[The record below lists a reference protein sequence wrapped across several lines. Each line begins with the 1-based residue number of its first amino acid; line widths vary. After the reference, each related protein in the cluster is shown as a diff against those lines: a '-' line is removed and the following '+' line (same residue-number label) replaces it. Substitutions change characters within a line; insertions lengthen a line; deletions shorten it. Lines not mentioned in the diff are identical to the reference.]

1 MDFMKSMEE
10 FKGLEYFKE
19 NNKFRNDV
27 GDKYFDV
34 KFYINDLMSVIVLIL
49 LNLNDI
55 EQDSFL
61 KDKLKLIY
69 EESGNE
75 KILYGFL
82 NDYKM
87 SDFFRDEVV
96 LEVLIDYV
104 VKISSSDKFF

>member
-1 MDFMKSMEE
+1 MFFSSDYGKEKFMYFNYEIKNVLRIVWNDILMDFMKSMEE

-55 EQDSFL
+55 E
-61 KDKLKLIY
+61 
-69 EESGNE
+69 
-75 KILYGFL
+75 
-82 NDYKM
+82 
-87 SDFFRDEVV
+87 
-96 LEVLIDYV
+96 
-104 VKISSSDKFF
+104 